1 MNKIFYFWQLCLL
14 CFIVSSCKDTDEQPS
29 QHTLVGKWYFV
40 TTQEKENNQWFDFPM
55 PLDGAEMFI
64 EFLPDHSATIVR
76 TVGDQVDSKNFTWEL
91 MPDGSFIVNGE
102 TEGRLDFSGNNRFYW
117 QTTTTNDS
125 FTGKVLEG
133 LFRDVYD
140 RNPTPADNRESSRN
154 VLKEKYTTSAW
165 KGATIT
171 TDWGWAAICH
181 SMERPWKR

>member
-1 MNKIFYFWQLCLL
+1 MNNFFYFWQLCLL

-102 TEGRLDFSGNNRFYW
+102 PKDALIFPATTASIGKRLPPTIHLPVRCWKASSAMC
-117 QTTTTNDS
+117 TTAI
-125 FTGKVLEG
+125 LP
-133 LFRDVYD
+133 R
-140 RNPTPADNRESSRN
+140 PINRESSRN

-181 SMERPWKR
+181 SMERLWKR

>member
-1 MNKIFYFWQLCLL
+1 
-14 CFIVSSCKDTDEQPS
+14 
-29 QHTLVGKWYFV
+29 
-40 TTQEKENNQWFDFPM
+40 
-55 PLDGAEMFI
+55 MFI

-140 RNPTPADNRESSRN
+140 RNPAPADKPGVITERPQG
-154 VLKEKYTTSAW
+154 KYTTSAW

-181 SMERPWKR
+181 SMERLWKR